1 MKQGLLPGI
10 GTSLTS
16 TPSKGYS
23 DVREHTCVHWPILH
37 LSRYRN
43 HEGMYVFARTCTD
56 HGVVPV
62 ARAFAFIRPPA
73 SVPQAVDGH
82 SHYLMT
88 SGATV
93 VCPGDL

>member
-1 MKQGLLPGI
+1 
-10 GTSLTS
+10 
-16 TPSKGYS
+16 
-23 DVREHTCVHWPILH
+23 
-37 LSRYRN
+37 
-43 HEGMYVFARTCTD
+43 MYVFARTCTD

-62 ARAFAFIRPPA
+62 ARAFEFIRPPA